1 MRKGW
6 MCINEKK
13 THPCPEPDDY
23 EEDLIVRNEPAYPMH
38 NRQPIGIDGNMTIRI
53 PASILI
59 LLRTARSTLV
69 EGRARYWCVDGD
81 KTVLIPDQI
90 IAEVPANDSTVSQRS
105 EEQAG
110 SRTSQAMFPKSSSFF
125 SNRIHLHPALSGL
138 ARHSLMDSS

>member
-1 MRKGW
+1 MTIGLERPQRSVRDSGRASWTTSFMRKGW

-69 EGRARYWCVDGD
+69 EGKAKILVG
-81 KTVLIPDQI
+81 
-90 IAEVPANDSTVSQRS
+90 
-105 EEQAG
+105 
-110 SRTSQAMFPKSSSFF
+110 
-125 SNRIHLHPALSGL
+125 
-138 ARHSLMDSS
+138 